1 VAIELEATGVNMAED
16 ELTAD
21 GPGVAVAERQAGWL
35 DPLLPPEIARACE
48 QVGVRKAGMDPVS
61 MAVLAGLAGAFIGL
75 GAMLFTVTITGAGGG
90 LGPSRLLGGVA
101 FSLGLVLVIVAGA
114 ELFTGNAL
122 VVMAWASRK
131 VSTPRLLRGWA
142 IVYVGNFVGALAT
155 AGLVFVARNWELGDH
170 AVGAT
175 ALRIAVAKV
184 QLSFLEAVALGVL
197 CNALVTLAVWL
208 SLSARSMPGKVLAVV
223 FPITAFVAAG
233 FEHSIANMYFIP
245 MGMLLKGEDAVV
257 SASGLSDAQLADLD
271 AGGFVLHNL
280 VPVTIGNVIGGAL
293 LVGAVYWFVFL
304 RPGVAA
310 GAR

>member
-1 VAIELEATGVNMAED
+1 VTAEP
-16 ELTAD
+16 ARAA
-21 GPGVAVAERQAGWL
+21 PFVL
-35 DPLLPPEIARACE
+35 DPLMPPEIAQACE
-48 QVGVRKAGMDPVS
+48 SVGVRKAGMDAMS
-61 MAVLAGLAGAFIGL
+61 MAVLAGLAGAFIAL
-75 GAMLFTVTITGAGGG
+75 GAMLFTVVMTGAGGG

-131 VSTPRLLRGWA
+131 VSTRLLLRGWA
-142 IVYVGNFVGALAT
+142 IVYVGNFGGAVAT
-155 AGLVFVARNWELGDH
+155 ALLVFVSRNWELGDD
-170 AVGAT
+170 AVGGT

-184 QLSFLEAVALGVL
+184 QLDFPQAVALGIL

-208 SLSARSMPGKVLAVV
+208 SLSARSLPGKVLAVV

-245 MGMLLKGEDAVV
+245 MGLFLKEERRVV
-257 SASGLSDAQLADLD
+257 QASGLQSSELADL
-271 AGGFVLHNL
+271 GWGEFVVNNL

-293 LVGAVYWFVFL
+293 LVGGVYWFVFL
-304 RPGVAA
+304 RPGVAV
-310 GAR
+310 GARG